1 MFILNR
7 KTLEGVISGKTEKGV
22 VRNNRLMNKVDII
35 IMIIYMYLEM
45 RRKFFIKSVKD
56 IK

>member
-7 KTLEGVISGKTEKGV
+7 KTPEGVISGKTEKGV